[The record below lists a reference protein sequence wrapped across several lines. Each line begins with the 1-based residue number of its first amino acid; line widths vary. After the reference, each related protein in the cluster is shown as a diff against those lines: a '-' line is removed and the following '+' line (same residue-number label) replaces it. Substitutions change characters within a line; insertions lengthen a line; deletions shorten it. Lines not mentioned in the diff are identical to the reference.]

1 MQQIITE
8 LNDRILRADGV
19 IVVNPDKVEE
29 LFIRN
34 IPISKIRILSSNED
48 TKLFNILSDEKL
60 ELFSDENI
68 DLDFSWNLPEEY
80 KNLDLDRYIQEIIL
94 SLSDKDS
101 EIGEIRINNEFQE
114 FKRRNLLNFLKTII
128 FIVSEFKSKNIVWGV
143 GRGSSC
149 ASYLLYKIGLHS
161 VDCLKYNIPY
171 TEFFHD

>member
-80 KNLDLDRYIQEIIL
+80 KNLNLDKYVQEIIL